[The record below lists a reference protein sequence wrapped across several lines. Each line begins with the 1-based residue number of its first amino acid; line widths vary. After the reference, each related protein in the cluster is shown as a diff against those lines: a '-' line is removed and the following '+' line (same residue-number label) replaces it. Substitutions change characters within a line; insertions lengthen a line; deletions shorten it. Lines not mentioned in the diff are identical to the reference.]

1 MIPIDEK
8 HMIRLAADGDMAA
21 FEQLVTT
28 HQPAIYRLALRM
40 TGNPEDAADMTQ
52 EAFLRAWRGLGSFQA
67 DSSLSTWLFRLTSN
81 VCIDFLRAAR
91 RHLVV
96 PISGLDA
103 DGEEY
108 TLDAPDPAK
117 LPEEELLAREERE
130 ELRAAMDLL
139 APEQRLILSLRVEND
154 LSYTDIA
161 AVLGVREGTVK
172 SRLARARDQLRKK
185 LSQSGNKAA
194 AASSNPQKGGR
205 RKYRSARQC
214 ANRPSLT
221 GDSCAQRAANQL
233 PGKPVGLSRQFF
245 NMQRP
250 SRSSSW
256 QACRR
261 WRRCRRGAAAQT
273 GCSGSSY
280 RPPPSCGSRRPRR
293 RTTSCG

>member
-117 LPEEELLAREERE
+117 LPEEEL
-130 ELRAAMDLL
+130 RAAMDLL

-205 RKYRSARQC
+205 GRE
-214 ANRPSLT
+214 L
-221 GDSCAQRAANQL
+221 
-233 PGKPVGLSRQFF
+233 
-245 NMQRP
+245 
-250 SRSSSW
+250 
-256 QACRR
+256 
-261 WRRCRRGAAAQT
+261 
-273 GCSGSSY
+273 
-280 RPPPSCGSRRPRR
+280 
-293 RTTSCG
+293 

>member
-1 MIPIDEK
+1 MDRDEERR
-8 HMIRLAADGDMAA
+8 IIAQVCAGDANA
-21 FEQLVTT
+21 FEALVVAY
-28 HQPAIYRLALRM
+28 QKQVYNLALR
-40 TGNPEDAADMTQ
+40 TVGNEEDAADMTQ
-52 EAFLRAWRGLGSFQA
+52 EVFLRAYRALGTFRGESKF
-67 DSSLSTWLFRLTSN
+67 SVWLYRLTTN

-130 ELRAAMDLL
+130 ELRAAMALL

-205 RKYRSARQC
+205 GRE
-214 ANRPSLT
+214 L
-221 GDSCAQRAANQL
+221 
-233 PGKPVGLSRQFF
+233 
-245 NMQRP
+245 
-250 SRSSSW
+250 
-256 QACRR
+256 
-261 WRRCRRGAAAQT
+261 
-273 GCSGSSY
+273 
-280 RPPPSCGSRRPRR
+280 
-293 RTTSCG
+293 

>member
-108 TLDAPDPAK
+108 TLDAP
-117 LPEEELLAREERE
+117 
-130 ELRAAMDLL
+130 
-139 APEQRLILSLRVEND
+139 
-154 LSYTDIA
+154 
-161 AVLGVREGTVK
+161 
-172 SRLARARDQLRKK
+172 
-185 LSQSGNKAA
+185 
-194 AASSNPQKGGR
+194 
-205 RKYRSARQC
+205 
-214 ANRPSLT
+214 
-221 GDSCAQRAANQL
+221 
-233 PGKPVGLSRQFF
+233 
-245 NMQRP
+245 
-250 SRSSSW
+250 
-256 QACRR
+256 
-261 WRRCRRGAAAQT
+261 
-273 GCSGSSY
+273 
-280 RPPPSCGSRRPRR
+280 
-293 RTTSCG
+293 

>member
-67 DSSLSTWLFRLTSN
+67 DSSL
-81 VCIDFLRAAR
+81 CIDFLRAAR

-130 ELRAAMDLL
+130 ELRAAMALL

-205 RKYRSARQC
+205 GRE
-214 ANRPSLT
+214 L
-221 GDSCAQRAANQL
+221 
-233 PGKPVGLSRQFF
+233 
-245 NMQRP
+245 
-250 SRSSSW
+250 
-256 QACRR
+256 
-261 WRRCRRGAAAQT
+261 
-273 GCSGSSY
+273 
-280 RPPPSCGSRRPRR
+280 
-293 RTTSCG
+293 

>member
-1 MIPIDEK
+1 MPQDKALVHGLRKGSEACAQALVQQ
-8 HMIRLAADGDMAA
+8 HYGEVLRYARHLCRNETLA
-21 FEQLVTT
+21 
-28 HQPAIYRLALRM
+28 
-40 TGNPEDAADMTQ
+40 EDITQ

-205 RKYRSARQC
+205 GHE
-214 ANRPSLT
+214 L
-221 GDSCAQRAANQL
+221 
-233 PGKPVGLSRQFF
+233 
-245 NMQRP
+245 
-250 SRSSSW
+250 
-256 QACRR
+256 
-261 WRRCRRGAAAQT
+261 
-273 GCSGSSY
+273 
-280 RPPPSCGSRRPRR
+280 
-293 RTTSCG
+293 

>member
-117 LPEEELLAREERE
+117 LPEEELLA
-130 ELRAAMDLL
+130 
-139 APEQRLILSLRVEND
+139 PEQRLILSLRVEND

-205 RKYRSARQC
+205 GHE
-214 ANRPSLT
+214 L
-221 GDSCAQRAANQL
+221 
-233 PGKPVGLSRQFF
+233 
-245 NMQRP
+245 
-250 SRSSSW
+250 
-256 QACRR
+256 
-261 WRRCRRGAAAQT
+261 
-273 GCSGSSY
+273 
-280 RPPPSCGSRRPRR
+280 
-293 RTTSCG
+293 

>member
-130 ELRAAMDLL
+130 ELRAGEYKVTWK
-139 APEQRLILSLRVEND
+139 PVTS
-154 LSYTDIA
+154 
-161 AVLGVREGTVK
+161 
-172 SRLARARDQLRKK
+172 SRLDAAALRKA
-185 LSQSGNKAA
+185 LPEVAA
-194 AASSNPQKGGR
+194 CFTRTSTAR
-205 RKYRSARQC
+205 RFCVA
-214 ANRPSLT
+214 
-221 GDSCAQRAANQL
+221 
-233 PGKPVGLSRQFF
+233 
-245 NMQRP
+245 
-250 SRSSSW
+250 
-256 QACRR
+256 
-261 WRRCRRGAAAQT
+261 
-273 GCSGSSY
+273 
-280 RPPPSCGSRRPRR
+280 
-293 RTTSCG
+293 

>member
-117 LPEEELLAREERE
+117 LPEEEL
-130 ELRAAMDLL
+130 RAAMDLL

-194 AASSNPQKGGR
+194 AASSNP
-205 RKYRSARQC
+205 
-214 ANRPSLT
+214 
-221 GDSCAQRAANQL
+221 
-233 PGKPVGLSRQFF
+233 
-245 NMQRP
+245 
-250 SRSSSW
+250 
-256 QACRR
+256 
-261 WRRCRRGAAAQT
+261 
-273 GCSGSSY
+273 
-280 RPPPSCGSRRPRR
+280 
-293 RTTSCG
+293 